1 MNVSMAA
8 TLRPVAPGD
17 DLHAI
22 TALLNRAYAP
32 LAAAGMNFSAASQDV
47 ATTRERM
54 AAGDSF
60 VMEDETGVC
69 IATVTL
75 SRPRD
80 PQRQPWAAEHP
91 WICAPDI
98 AHVNQFAV
106 EPALQRAGLG
116 ARLMAHCEQAARARG
131 AARIVL
137 DTAEPAT
144 HLRAWYE
151 RLGYHAIGADQ
162 WPGKAYRSVVYE
174 KWLPRSPMKTQL
186 LTMARY
192 NAWATAKLFEHVD
205 ALPEAQYRRDCGL
218 FFKSVHGTLNHLLVT
233 EHCLWRR
240 RFAEGLSP
248 KLALDAE
255 VQSDR
260 AALKAQLFEGAAAWP
275 PLIEGWSD
283 ERLAGTLDY
292 NTSKGVPM
300 SLPFA
305 ATLNHV
311 FNHGTHHRGQITAGL
326 TAMGHPCPEI
336 DLVWMLQKQAARPAP
351 LAPL

>member
-1 MNVSMAA
+1 MVLVP
-8 TLRPVAPGD
+8 TIRPVAATD
-17 DLHAI
+17 DIGALTDLLH
-22 TALLNRAYAP
+22 RAYAP

-54 AAGDSF
+54 AAGESF
-60 VMEDETGVC
+60 VAEDGSGRIV
-69 IATVTL
+69 ATVTL

-80 PQRQPWAAEHP
+80 PVRQPWAAEHA

-116 ARLMAHCEQAARARG
+116 ARLMAHCERVARERG
-131 AARIVL
+131 AARLVL
-137 DTAEPAT
+137 DTAEPAA
-144 HLRAWYE
+144 HLRTWYE
-151 RLGYHAIGADQ
+151 RLGCRAIGVDQ
-162 WPGKAYRSVVYE
+162 WPGKTYRSVIYE
-174 KWLPRSPMKTQL
+174 KPLPTSPLKAQL

-192 NAWATAKLFEHVD
+192 GAWATAKLFEHVD
-205 ALPEAQYRRDCGL
+205 ALPEADYRRDCGL

-233 EHCLWRR
+233 EHLLWRR

-248 KLALDAE
+248 RLALDAE
-255 VQSDR
+255 AEPDR
-260 AALKAQLFEGAAAWP
+260 VALKARLLEGAAAWP
-275 PLIEGWSD
+275 ASIDGWSD
-283 ERLAGTLDY
+283 ERLAATLDY
-292 NTSKGVPM
+292 TTSKGVPM

-311 FNHGTHHRGQITAGL
+311 FNHGTHHRGQISAGL

-351 LAPL
+351 LVPL

>member
-1 MNVSMAA
+1 MHGHPIRALLPS
-8 TLRPVAPGD
+8 D
-17 DLHAI
+17 DLQAL
-22 TALLNRAYAP
+22 TALLHRAYAP

-60 VMEDETGVC
+60 VVDDGAGQPV
-69 IATVTL
+69 ATVTL

-80 PQRQPWAAEHP
+80 PKLQPWAAEHL

-106 EPALQRAGLG
+106 QPELQRAGLG

-137 DTAEPAT
+137 DTAEPAA

-151 RLGYHAIGADQ
+151 RLGYRPIGVDQ
-162 WPGKAYRSVVYE
+162 WPGKTYRSVIYE
-174 KWLPRSPMKTQL
+174 KPLPRSPLKTQL
-186 LTMARY
+186 MTMARY
-192 NAWATAKLFEHVD
+192 NAWAITQLYEHVE
-205 ALPEAQYRRDCGL
+205 ALPEADYRRDCGL

-233 EHCLWRR
+233 EHHLWRR

-255 VQSDR
+255 VESDR
-260 AALKAQLFEGAAAWP
+260 AALKTSLLEGAAAWP
-275 PLIEGWSD
+275 ALIEGWSD
-283 ERLAGTLDY
+283 GQLAGTLDY

-311 FNHGTHHRGQITAGL
+311 FNHGTHHRGQITAGI
-326 TAMGHPCPEI
+326 TAMGRACPEI
-336 DLVWMLQKQAARPAP
+336 DLVWMLQKETARPAP
-351 LAPL
+351 L